1 MFSVLSMGTNDLC
14 YEGEYTF
21 YARSS
26 DPLRLDAEFGC
37 FYFLLVNTVSTF
49 SKVKSRSLMSSN
61 ISEFTL
67 INSEVGLFLS
77 SWST

>member
-1 MFSVLSMGTNDLC
+1 MFSVLSMGTNDFC

-21 YARSS
+21 CARSS
-26 DPLRLDAEFGC
+26 DPLRLDGEFTC
-37 FYFLLVNTVSTF
+37 FCFLLVNTVSTF

-67 INSEVGLFLS
+67 INSEVGFFLS